1 MTRLPENQEEEGVL
15 LALLKGFENHR
26 LPRTLH
32 LKDKVDAGEVLTE
45 DELEFLE
52 DLLKDTENIVPMI
65 DRHPQYQDTM
75 THVVHLYHH
84 ISAKALE
91 NEKATTGL

>member
-1 MTRLPENQEEEGVL
+1 MHRLPEDQEEEGVL
-15 LALLKGFENHR
+15 LALLEGFENHR

-32 LKDKVDAGEVLTE
+32 LRDKVDAGETLSE
-45 DELEFLE
+45 DELAFLE
-52 DLLKDTENIVPMI
+52 DLLKDTEKIIPMI